1 MTLQDWLATPVI
13 VALPDVHREAEARRK
28 AASLLQQGG
37 LVKTFFIEYEST
49 AATSDPT
56 LQQDYGRLLNAAISE
71 MLDRGTSAT
80 VARQVLPGYFSKLNA
95 ADAQP
100 NLVSLT
106 ATAVGNGV
114 QVLAADMDYAA
125 AVEEL
130 AREKLS
136 PINLFLSAGL
146 SIRDRAASR
155 MIANYLA
162 AATGADT
169 GRLMLWGANHFTENT
184 ATESFCD
191 TRLQVLL
198 AQLGLPVHVATP
210 QEMAP

>member
-13 VALPDVHREAEARRK
+13 VALPDVHGQAEARRQ
-28 AASLLQQGG
+28 AESLLRQPG

-49 AATSDPT
+49 ASTSDPT
-56 LQQDYGRLLNAAISE
+56 LQRDYGRTLNAAISE
-71 MLDRGTSAT
+71 MLDLGTSAT
-80 VARQVLPGYFSKLNA
+80 VARQVLPGYFGKLNP

-100 NLVSLT
+100 GLVSLT
-106 ATAVGNGV
+106 ATAVGKGV

-125 AVEEL
+125 AVDEL
-130 AREKLS
+130 AKEKLS

-155 MIANYLA
+155 TIANYLA
-162 AATGADT
+162 AATSVAT

-191 TRLQVLL
+191 TRLQIQL
-198 AQLGLPVHVATP
+198 AQLGLQVHVATP

>member
-13 VALPDVHREAEARRK
+13 VALPDIHGQREARLQAEF
-28 AASLLQQGG
+28 LLRQPG

-49 AATSDPT
+49 ASTSDPV
-56 LQQDYGRLLNAAISE
+56 LQHDYGRLLNAAISE

-80 VARQVLPGYFSKLNA
+80 VARRVLPSYFSRLNP

-100 NLVSLT
+100 SLVSLA
-106 ATAVGNGV
+106 ATAIGNGV

-125 AVEEL
+125 AVDEL
-130 AREKLS
+130 AKEALA

-155 MIANYLA
+155 TIANYLGVATA
-162 AATGADT
+162 AAS

-184 ATESFCD
+184 ATESYCD
-191 TRLQVLL
+191 TRLQIHL
-198 AQLGLPVHVATP
+198 AQLGLPVHVATA